1 MLFSGAVRNSRLRS
15 ARDLAAAAAHACLM
29 SPSHGNQTLKCA
41 CCQTQEDFTC
51 AKITTTMLLGVVAR
65 VLLGHFK
72 CSRSVLLCNCKGVL
86 GGC

>member
-15 ARDLAAAAAHACLM
+15 AQDLAAAAAHACQM

-41 CCQTQEDFTC
+41 CRQTQEDFTC
-51 AKITTTMLLGVVAR
+51 AKITTTMLCYWGW
-65 VLLGHFK
+65 LLG
-72 CSRSVLLCNCKGVL
+72 CSRSALLCCCKGVL